1 MIAHLP
7 SCSCILYS
15 HSLQTADDDD
25 HYISCGS
32 AIKIQQKD
40 TGYYLNS
47 EEKQLG
53 GGSGQQI
60 ITFVSDPGTH
70 NTLWHIRPAQ
80 HGLASEYPET
90 ASCQLAQPIPCGGV
104 IRLTHVGTY
113 RNLHS
118 HAVESVLSRQQEVTG
133 YGTGDGKGDGGDNW
147 KVECAAAGAKHWK
160 RGAAVRLKHEDTGK
174 YLGTSA
180 NVKFDANTCGHN
192 CPIMGH
198 LEAFGR
204 SAADVHTLLTT
215 EQGIHLS
222 K

>member
-1 MIAHLP
+1 M
-7 SCSCILYS
+7 
-15 HSLQTADDDD
+15 
-25 HYISCGS
+25 
-32 AIKIQQKD
+32 
-40 TGYYLNS
+40 NS

-60 ITFVSDPGTH
+60 ITFCNDAGTH
-70 NTLWHIRPAQ
+70 NTLWHVRPAN
-80 HGLASEYPET
+80 HGVEQQEYPSGDSDDGGVV
-90 ASCQLAQPIPCGGV
+90 ASCQLAEPVTCGAV
-104 IRLTHVGTY
+104 VRLTHVGTY

-118 HAVESVLSRQQEVTG
+118 HEVESVLSKQQEVTG

-147 KVECAAAGAKHWK
+147 KVECASSSSGGKFWK
-160 RGAAVRLKHEDTGK
+160 RGAPVRLKHVDTGK
-174 YLGTSA
+174 YLGTSK
-180 NVKFDANTCGHN
+180 NVEFNQNTCGHA

-204 SAADVHTLLTT
+204 AAADSHTLLTT